1 MALRFTEEYR
11 AEVGSSSA
19 SEAFA
24 SRLVDT
30 DISNSPMNPVLH
42 IQAGRK
48 SASVTVNQPV
58 KQTSVSNLQPHIM
71 ISMHLRCCPSF
82 YIIIINYR

>member
-11 AEVGSSSA
+11 AEVDSSSA

-30 DISNSPMNPVLH
+30 DIPMNPVLH

-58 KQTSVSNLQPHIM
+58 EQCK
-71 ISMHLRCCPSF
+71 
-82 YIIIINYR
+82 

>member
-58 KQTSVSNLQPHIM
+58 KQQTSVSNLQPHIM
-71 ISMHLRCCPSF
+71 ILKIG
-82 YIIIINYR
+82 YIHAP